1 MTAPV
6 NRREFITASAALAA
20 GMGLGARAADAGT
33 QQTTPAAPAAPLTF
47 KTKLR
52 KALIAR
58 PTEEDLTQIKAA
70 GFDGVEGRVMPPDEA
85 AKMRVVAE
93 KIGLQIHSVT
103 RGWAEFN
110 NPDTSVAQKT
120 FDVTEGSLR
129 TAEAFGA
136 DAILL
141 VPCWIGRAAGPRHA
155 GDHAA
160 ATGNTRSSSMRRPGT
175 SRAWSTTTT
184 RAFADYI
191 KVHNHATDT
200 SKEWVRRL
208 IPLAEKTRVII
219 ALENVTNHL
228 WVKPDLFSHFVRS
241 FQSPWV
247 KAYFDIGNHVRFAP
261 PEQWI
266 LALGDQTVRIHV
278 KDYRLDPADPNGM
291 GQGVNIREGHVR
303 WPVLRQ
309 ALEIGELQRL
319 DDDRRQRQPVHGG
332 TQPTARPD
340 HRGRVAGGSEAQ
352 SRQAEA

>member
-1 MTAPV
+1 MTTPID
-6 NRREFITASAALAA
+6 RRGFLTTSASLAA
-20 GMGLGARAADAGT
+20 GLSLGSGAAGAQTRGRGAGE
-33 QQTTPAAPAAPLTF
+33 QTTPAAAAAPLAF
-47 KTKLR
+47 KTRLR

-58 PTEEDLTQIKAA
+58 PTEEDLTNIKAA
-70 GFDGVEGRVMPPDEA
+70 GFEGIEGRVIPPDDA

-93 KIGLQIHSVT
+93 KLGLRIHSVT

-110 NPDTSVAQKT
+110 NPDTSAAQKT
-120 FDVTEGSLR
+120 FEVTEGALR

-141 VPCWIGRAAGPRHA
+141 VPCWIGERNGRGTPVAMPRPWEYQIEFDEKTGHLTRVVY
-155 GDHAA
+155 GDNA
-160 ATGNTRSSSMRRPGT
+160 R
-175 SRAWSTTTT
+175 
-184 RAFADYI
+184 FADYI

-200 SKEWVRRL
+200 SRDWVRRL
-208 IPLAEKTRVII
+208 IPLAEKTKVIV

-247 KAYFDIGNHVRFAP
+247 KAYYDIGNHVRFAP

-291 GQGVNIREGHVR
+291 GQGVNIREGSVR

-309 ALEIGELQRL
+309 ALETVGFSGWMTIEGSGSLSMPERSQRL
-319 DDDRRQRQPVHGG
+319 DQII
-332 TQPTARPD
+332 
-340 HRGRVAGGSEAQ
+340 AGV
-352 SRQAEA
+352 

>member
-1 MTAPV
+1 MKAPV
-6 NRREFITASAALAA
+6 NRREFLTASAALAA
-20 GMGLGARAADAGT
+20 GLSLGGSTGAHAQGRGAGAP
-33 QQTTPAAPAAPLTF
+33 PATPAAPLTF

-70 GFDGVEGRVMPPDEA
+70 GFDGVEGRVMPPEEA
-85 AKMRVVAE
+85 AKMRVIAE
-93 KIGLQIHSVT
+93 KIGLRIHSVT

-110 NPDTSVAQKT
+110 NPDTAQKT
-120 FDVTEGSLR
+120 FEVTEGSLR

-141 VPCWIGRAAGPRHA
+141 VPCWIGARQGRGTPVTMPR
-155 GDHAA
+155 DWEYQIEFDDK
-160 ATGNTRSSSMRRPGT
+160 TGHLTRVVYNDNAR
-175 SRAWSTTTT
+175 
-184 RAFADYI
+184 FADYI
-191 KVHNHATDT
+191 QAHNLATDT
-200 SKEWVRRL
+200 SREWVRRL
-208 IPLAEKTRVII
+208 IPLAEKTKVVV

-266 LALGDQTVRIHV
+266 LALGDQMVRVHV

-291 GQGVNIREGHVR
+291 GQGVNIREGNVR

-309 ALEIGELQRL
+309 ALESVNFNGWMTIEGSGSLSMAERSQRL
-319 DDDRRQRQPVHGG
+319 DQIIAG
-332 TQPTARPD
+332 T
-340 HRGRVAGGSEAQ
+340 
-352 SRQAEA
+352 

>member
-1 MTAPV
+1 MTPPI
-6 NRREFITASAALAA
+6 NRREFIAASTALAA
-20 GMGLGARAADAGT
+20 GLSFGGGAAAAQNPGRGT
-33 QQTTPAAPAAPLTF
+33 GAQTAPTAPAAPLTF
-47 KTKLR
+47 KTRQR

-58 PTEEDLTQIKAA
+58 PTEEELTQIKAA
-70 GFDGVEGRVMPPDEA
+70 GFDGVEGRVMPPDDA

-93 KIGLQIHSVT
+93 KIGLRIHSVT

-110 NPDTSVAQKT
+110 SADTSVAQKT
-120 FDVTEGSLR
+120 FEVTEGALR

-141 VPCWIGRAAGPRHA
+141 VPCWIGARQGRGTPVTMPR
-155 GDHAA
+155 DWEYQIEFDEK
-160 ATGNTRSSSMRRPGT
+160 TGHLTRVVYNDNAR
-175 SRAWSTTTT
+175 
-184 RAFADYI
+184 FAEYI

-200 SKEWVRRL
+200 SREWVRRL
-208 IPLAEKTRVII
+208 IPLAEKTKVIV

-278 KDYRLDPADPNGM
+278 KDYKLDPADPNGM
-291 GQGVNIREGHVR
+291 GQGVNIREGSVR

-309 ALEIGELQRL
+309 ALESVNFNGWMTIEGSGSLSMAERSERL
-319 DDDRRQRQPVHGG
+319 DQII
-332 TQPTARPD
+332 
-340 HRGRVAGGSEAQ
+340 AGV
-352 SRQAEA
+352 